1 MHETKIEMKIHE
13 EIKSLEE
20 VCKKMTEEFAACIDN
35 TESKDIPIAGQIVD
49 MIKDLCEAKEKI
61 VKACY
66 YKYILGTMEKSE
78 EEDKEE
84 EKYMLRKMKEENAD
98 EYKRMRE
105 EYGEDEG
112 ERRFYD
118 NYRYANGRFAPKGSG
133 SYRPRSSGRRG
144 GRRGYEEPMYFLP
157 PEIYMN
163 YSPEELRDMD
173 RDMGRMYYGGGSGG
187 SSSENSG
194 GQSGGSGMSGGNM
207 GNSGGGTRGYS
218 DGYDDGQRRGYED
231 GYRDGE
237 SRGRSQGGIRDGR
250 EGRSGQSRRSYM
262 ETKEMNKEN
271 TPESKQAKMRSL
283 EAYMK
288 ELSEDITEMIEG
300 ASNEEKTMLR
310 SKVQTL
316 AQKIQ

>member
-1 MHETKIEMKIHE
+1 MDTKHIHCMLEKMAEYGKCMIEE
-13 EIKSLEE
+13 GAGSGNVNLEDA
-20 VCKKMTEEFAACIDN
+20 KKVVEMVGELAEAEYHALI
-35 TESKDIPIAGQIVD
+35 
-49 MIKDLCEAKEKI
+49 AKE
-61 VKACY
+61 
-66 YKYILGTMEKSE
+66 MRKSN
-78 EEDKEE
+78 EEDDAE
-84 EKYMLRKMKEENAD
+84 EKYIRKMLKEENKD

-118 NYRYANGRFAPKGSG
+118 NYRYKSSGRFAPKGKG
-133 SYRPRSSGRRG
+133 SYMPRG
-144 GRRGYEEPMYFLP
+144 GRRGYEEPPYYHTMPDYRMDLAD
-157 PEIYMN
+157 YKGKTA
-163 YSPEELRDMD
+163 EELRDLD
-173 RDMGRMYYGGGSGG
+173 RASGKMYYTPT
-187 SSSENSG
+187 SG
-194 GQSGGSGMSGGNM
+194 GQSSSSMSGGNM
-207 GNSGGGTRGYS
+207 GGNAGSSTRGYE
-218 DGYDDGQRRGYED
+218 DGFDEGQRRGYED

-237 SRGRSQGGIRDGR
+237 SKGRSQGGRRDGR

>member
-13 EIKSLEE
+13 EIKPLEE

-84 EKYMLRKMKEENAD
+84 EKYMLHKMKEENAD

-105 EYGEDEG
+105 EYGEEEG

-118 NYRYANGRFAPKGSG
+118 NYRYADGRFAPKGRG
-133 SYRPRSSGRRG
+133 SYRPRNSSRR

-157 PEIYMN
+157 PEVYMN

-173 RDMGRMYYGGGSGG
+173 RDMGRMYYGGGSSG
-187 SSSENSG
+187 SSSGSSG
-194 GQSGGSGMSGGNM
+194 SQSGSSGMSGGNM
-207 GNSGGGTRGYS
+207 GGNAGGST
-218 DGYDDGQRRGYED
+218 RGYED
-231 GYRDGE
+231 GYNDGNRRGYSEGYEQGNRD
-237 SRGRSQGGIRDGR
+237 GRSQGGN
-250 EGRSGQSRRSYM
+250 SRYDRARRGY
-262 ETKEMNKEN
+262 EEKKEMNKGNSPQEN
-271 TPESKQAKMRSL
+271 SENMKSL
-283 EAYMK
+283 EELLNVVGGDVK
-288 ELSEDITEMIEG
+288 ELTPKMSPSEKAMT
-300 ASNEEKTMLR
+300 
-310 SKVQTL
+310 
-316 AQKIQ
+316 AQKFDTWSKMLKQ

>member
-1 MHETKIEMKIHE
+1 MDTKHIHCMLEDVAKYGKEMVSCMVGDGNVNLQDLG
-13 EIKSLEE
+13 EI
-20 VCKKMTEEFAACIDN
+20 ID
-35 TESKDIPIAGQIVD
+35 IV
-49 MIKDLCEAKEKI
+49 KDLACAEKDALIAKEMR
-61 VKACY
+61 KAN
-66 YKYILGTMEKSE
+66 
-78 EEDKEE
+78 EEDEAE
-84 EKYMLRKMKEENAD
+84 EKHFLKMLKD
-98 EYKRMRE
+98 EYKDEFEKMKE

-112 ERRFYD
+112 ERRFYN
-118 NYRYANGRFAPKGSG
+118 NYRYKSSGRFAPKGKG
-133 SYRPRSSGRRG
+133 SYMPG
-144 GRRGYEEPMYFLP
+144 GRRGYEEPMYHMPL
-157 PEIYMN
+157 EMYHD
-163 YSPEELRDMD
+163 YSPEELRDID
-173 RDMGRMYYGGGSGG
+173 REKYGRLYYTPSNTG
-187 SSSENSG
+187 NSG
-194 GQSGGSGMSGGNM
+194 GQSSSSMSGGNM
-207 GNSGGGTRGYS
+207 GGNAGGSTRGYE
-218 DGYDDGQRRGYED
+218 DGFNDGNRRGYED

-237 SRGRSQGGIRDGR
+237 SKGRSQGGRRDGR

>member
-1 MHETKIEMKIHE
+1 MDTKHIHCMLEKMAEYGKCMIEEGAGAGNVNLEDAKKIVEMVGELAEAEYHAL
-13 EIKSLEE
+13 I
-20 VCKKMTEEFAACIDN
+20 
-35 TESKDIPIAGQIVD
+35 
-49 MIKDLCEAKEKI
+49 AKEMR
-61 VKACY
+61 KAN
-66 YKYILGTMEKSE
+66 
-78 EEDKEE
+78 EEDEAE
-84 EKYMLRKMKEENAD
+84 EKYIRKMLKEENKD

-118 NYRYANGRFAPKGSG
+118 NYRYKSSGRFAPKGKG
-133 SYRPRSSGRRG
+133 SYMPRG

-157 PEIYMN
+157 PEVYMN

-173 RDMGRMYYGGGSGG
+173 RDMGRMYYGGDSSGS
-187 SSSENSG
+187 SG
-194 GQSGGSGMSGGNM
+194 GQSGSSMSGSNM
-207 GNSGGGTRGYS
+207 GGNSGGSTRGYS
-218 DGYDDGQRRGYED
+218 DGYDEGQRRGYSE
-231 GYRDGE
+231 GYEQGSRDGE
-237 SRGRSQGGIRDGR
+237 SKGRSQGGRRDGR